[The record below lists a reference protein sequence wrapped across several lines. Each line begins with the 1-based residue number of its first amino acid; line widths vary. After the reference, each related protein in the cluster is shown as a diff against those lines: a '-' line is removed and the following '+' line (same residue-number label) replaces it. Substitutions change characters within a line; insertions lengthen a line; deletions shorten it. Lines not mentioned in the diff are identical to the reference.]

1 MPIISL
7 SLEEKLLSR
16 FDKKLSEKGHSGRSE
31 AMRELIRDYISEQ
44 EWTEGAQESVA
55 VINILYEK
63 QQPRDNV
70 SGIQHEHESII
81 QTSIHTHL
89 GGDNCMEVLIAKG
102 EGKEI
107 KRLIEKITSVK
118 GVKQV
123 KYITTASDL

>member
-7 SLEEKLLSR
+7 SLEEKLLDR
-16 FDKKLSEKGHSGRSE
+16 FDRKLSDKGYSGRSE

-44 EWTEGAQESVA
+44 DWSEGAEESVA
-55 VINILYEK
+55 IINILYDK
-63 QQPRDNV
+63 QQSRDNV
-70 SGIQHEHESII
+70 SEIQHGHESII

-102 EGKEI
+102 AGKKI
-107 KRLIEKITSVK
+107 KKLIEKIKAVK

-123 KYITTASDL
+123 KYITTASDI